1 VTQPPGS
8 GSGQNGQPGPNP
20 FGQQPP
26 YTPPPGAGQQPPYQ
40 QPSQPGYGQQQ
51 PPFSPQQGGYRPQG
65 GYGQEPP
72 GYVQPPPQGYSSQQP
87 YGAPQGQP
95 GPNPYGQANTAW
107 SPPGAMPPQPPK
119 KNSHAGLIVAVVA
132 IVLVLI
138 VAGGVAMLVG
148 QASAIKTVTG
158 PWGPVNVSTAPTSST
173 TNALP
178 PHANGDKTGIVA
190 NPGKAK
196 SGAPLFVIYQ
206 DYQCPACKTFHTA
219 FGTKLREAADA
230 GKIQLEYRTMNFLDS
245 NLQNDASTRAAVA
258 AACAD
263 NAGVYQGYND
273 AVYDNQPATEGAG
286 YSADLLRVT
295 IPTQLGLT
303 GDKLAGFQKCY
314 DTQATLQFINGTN
327 DAAFRAGIKSTPTY
341 MYNGKDITKLLT
353 SDPTSIDTYL
363 GS

>member
-1 VTQPPGS
+1 V
-8 GSGQNGQPGPNP
+8 
-20 FGQQPP
+20 QQ
-26 YTPPPGAGQQPPYQ
+26 
-40 QPSQPGYGQQQ
+40 
-51 PPFSPQQGGYRPQG
+51 
-65 GYGQEPP
+65 
-72 GYVQPPPQGYSSQQP
+72 PPQGYGSQQPYGQQQP

-119 KNSHAGLIVAVVA
+119 KNSHVGLIVAVVA

-138 VAGGVAMLVG
+138 VAGGVAMLVS
-148 QASAIKTVTG
+148 QAQSAIKAVTG
-158 PWGPVNVSTAPTSST
+158 VSKAPMSST
-173 TNALP
+173 TNAVP
-178 PHANGDKTGIVA
+178 PHANGDKSGIVA

-196 SGAPLFVIYQ
+196 AGAPLFVIYQ
-206 DYQCPACKTFHTA
+206 DYQCPFCKQFHTV
-219 FGTKLREAADA
+219 FGTKLRGAADA

-295 IPTQLGLT
+295 IPTQLGLS

-327 DAAFRAGIKSTPTY
+327 DAAGRAGITSTPTY
-341 MYNGKDITKLLT
+341 MYNGKDITKILT
-353 SDPTSIDTYL
+353 ADPTSIDPYL